1 MLSSILECLNGVDL
15 KLLLLFWLCF
25 PAVTDLFLKL
35 CGNAFHMLL
44 WKIESPKSCMS
55 YFSITHWEWT
65 NKGKFQGWDGSRG
78 GWVKC
83 CQILYIL
90 NNKKK
95 KKKSSFK
102 VPFFWQCIVL
112 NYSDGLDY
120 KAMGKFFKGLAQSG
134 ALVCFDEFN
143 RIELEVIV
151 VPVS

>member
-95 KKKSSFK
+95 KKKRALLKFLSFGSALCWTIPMDWTTKPWGNSSK
-102 VPFFWQCIVL
+102 VWHNLEPWCALTNLIV
-112 NYSDGLDY
+112 
-120 KAMGKFFKGLAQSG
+120 
-134 ALVCFDEFN
+134 
-143 RIELEVIV
+143 
-151 VPVS
+151 

>member
-1 MLSSILECLNGVDL
+1 MLGSILECWNGVDL
-15 KLLLLFWLCF
+15 KLLLHFWLCF
-25 PAVTDLFLKL
+25 PAVRDLFLKL

-44 WKIESPKSCMS
+44 CKTESFKSCMS
-55 YFSITHWEWT
+55 YFYITHWDQI
-65 NKGKFQGWDGSRG
+65 NKGKFRGWDGSGG

-90 NNKKK
+90 NNNN
-95 KKKSSFK
+95 KKKSLKAS
-102 VPFFWQCIVL
+102 FFWQCIVL
-112 NYSDGLDY
+112 NYSDGLGY